1 MSFIVMEQNAHKTLK
16 SSKLNYE
23 LKVALVENRF
33 KDLMVPKEL
42 YETIQIGDEGLLIMK
57 EGYLG

>member
-1 MSFIVMEQNAHKTLK
+1 MSFIVMEQYAHKTIN
-16 SSKLNYE
+16 SPKLNYE